1 MHLDLLRLLTRRTLL
16 AAAFAA
22 ATAAPSPALAQATTL
37 RFVPHANLTVLDPVW
52 TTAYVTRNHAYMVY
66 DTLFGVNQKGEVK
79 PQMVDKYTTSPDGLQ
94 WTFTLRDGLEFHDG
108 KPVTSEDVIASL
120 KRWSARDAMGG
131 VLAKFI
137 DKYEAVDAKT
147 FRLVLKEKCGIVLDA
162 LGKPSS
168 NVPFIM
174 PARIAATS
182 PTEQVK
188 EAVGSGPFVFKADEF
203 KPGEKV
209 VYLKNAKYKP
219 RSEPVDGLSGGKVVN
234 VDRVEWV
241 IIRDPQ
247 TQFNA
252 IKAGEVDWVEQPAFD
267 QIGSLKAVPD
277 VRLDDFAVA
286 GLAFIIR
293 FNHLHK
299 PFDNPKIRQAAMVA
313 MGQEAYL
320 KTQVGVPGLYKYC
333 PSIYPCGTPFAS
345 EKTGTFT
352 GMADPKKAKQM
363 LDEAGYD
370 GTPILLMRPTDLAS
384 ISKIPLV
391 AKQQLEAAGFKVDF
405 QQMDWASLLA
415 HRAKK
420 DPPSAGGWNI
430 FLTAW
435 TAGDLENPLGMAMLN
450 ARGQNGWFG
459 WQDEPRIEQAKDKF
473 ARAQTVAEKKQIAEQ
488 LQLLAMET
496 ATHAPL
502 GQYQSPSA
510 VRKNV
515 SPLIPVNAGIPLL
528 WGVKKAPAP

>member
-1 MHLDLLRLLTRRTLL
+1 MTFARRPFLALTATAALLAGLPGL
-16 AAAFAA
+16 AAAQSG
-22 ATAAPSPALAQATTL
+22 TTGTTL
-37 RFVPHANLTVLDPVW
+37 KFVPHANLTVLDPVW

-66 DTLFGVNQKGEVK
+66 DTLFAVNQKGEIK
-79 PQMVDKYTTSPDGLQ
+79 PQMVDKWSTSKDGKT

-108 KPVTSEDVIASL
+108 KPVTSEDVVASL
-120 KRWSARDAMGG
+120 KRWAARDAMGG
-131 VLAKFI
+131 VLGKFVSS
-137 DKYEAVDAKT
+137 YEAVDAKT
-147 FRLVLKEKCGIVLDA
+147 FKINLNEPCGIVLDA

-182 PTEQVK
+182 PTEQIK
-188 EAVGSGPFVFKADEF
+188 ETVGSGPFIFKADEF

-219 RSEPVDGLSGGKVVN
+219 RKEPIDGLTGGKVVN

-267 QIGSLKAVPD
+267 QISSLKATAD

-313 MGQEAYL
+313 MGQEAFL
-320 KTQVGVPGLYKYC
+320 KTQIGVPGLYRYC
-333 PSIYPCGTPFAS
+333 PSIYPCGTLYS
-345 EKTGTFT
+345 SDKTGYFT
-352 GMADPKKAKQM
+352 GIANPQKAQQM
-363 LDEAGYD
+363 LKDAGYD
-370 GTPILLMRPTDLAS
+370 GTPVTLMRPTDLAS
-384 ISKIPLV
+384 IAKIPLV

-415 HRAKK
+415 RRAKK
-420 DPPSAGGWNI
+420 DAPANGGWNA

-435 TAGDLENPLGMAMLN
+435 TAGDLENPLGQAMLN
-450 ARGQNGWFG
+450 ARGDKGWFG

-473 ARAQTVAEKKQIAEQ
+473 ARATTVAEKKKIAEDI
-488 LQLLAMET
+488 QLLAMET

-502 GQYQSPSA
+502 GQYQSPSV
-510 VRKNV
+510 VRKNISSLV
-515 SPLIPVNAGIPLL
+515 PVNAGVPVL
-528 WGVKKAPAP
+528 WGVKKN

>member
-1 MHLDLLRLLTRRTLL
+1 MTIARRRLMSSLLVAASL
-16 AAAFAA
+16 AGLHG
-22 ATAAPSPALAQATTL
+22 TTLAQTKTL

-66 DTLFGVNQKGEVK
+66 DTLFAVDQKGAIK
-79 PQMVDKYTTSPDGLQ
+79 PQMVDKWSTSKDGKT

-108 KPVTSEDVIASL
+108 KPVTSEDVVASL

-131 VLAKFI
+131 VLSKFVAA
-137 DKYEAVDAKT
+137 YEAVDAKT
-147 FRLVLKEKCGIVLDA
+147 FRIQLNEPCGIVLDA

-174 PARIAATS
+174 PARIAAT
-182 PTEQVK
+182 PPNEQIK
-188 EAVGSGPFVFKADEF
+188 ESIGSGPFVFKADEF

-219 RSEPVDGLSGGKVVN
+219 RSEPIDGLTGGKVVH

-252 IKAGEVDWVEQPAFD
+252 LKAGEVDWVEQPAFD
-267 QIGSLKAVPD
+267 QISSLKATQG
-277 VRLDDFAVA
+277 VRVDDFAVA
-286 GLAFIIR
+286 GLSFIMR

-313 MGQEAYL
+313 IGQEAFL
-320 KTQVGVPGLYKYC
+320 KTQVGVPGLYRYC
-333 PSIYPCGTPFAS
+333 PSIYPCGTLYATD
-345 EKTGTFT
+345 KTSYFT
-352 GMADPKKAKQM
+352 GVANPQKAAAM
-363 LDEAGYD
+363 LKEAGYD
-370 GTPILLMRPTDLAS
+370 GTPVTLMRPTDLAS
-384 ISKIPLV
+384 IAKIPLV

-405 QQMDWASLLA
+405 QQMDWSSLLA
-415 HRAKK
+415 RRAKK
-420 DPPSAGGWNI
+420 DAPANGGWNL

-435 TAGDLENPLGMAMLN
+435 TAGDLENPLGQAMLN

-459 WQDEPRIEQAKDKF
+459 WQDEPRIEAAKDKF
-473 ARAQTVAEKKQIAEQ
+473 ARAQSVAEKKAIAEQ
-488 LQLLAMET
+488 IQILAMDT

-510 VRKNV
+510 VRSNI
-515 SPLIPVNAGIPLL
+515 SDLIPVNAGVPLL
-528 WGVKKAPAP
+528 WGVKKN

>member
-1 MHLDLLRLLTRRTLL
+1 MKFARRSLL
-16 AAAFAA
+16 ATVALAASLAGLHG
-22 ATAAPSPALAQATTL
+22 SALAQTKTL
-37 RFVPHANLTVLDPVW
+37 KFVPHANLTVLDPVW

-66 DTLFGVNQKGEVK
+66 DTLFAVNQKGEIK
-79 PQMVDKYTTSPDGLQ
+79 PQMVDKWTTSKDGKQ

-120 KRWSARDAMGG
+120 KRWSQRDAMGG
-131 VLAKFI
+131 VLGKFVAGY
-137 DKYEAVDAKT
+137 DAVDAKT
-147 FRLVLKEKCGIVLDA
+147 FRINLNEPCGIVLDA

-174 PARIAATS
+174 PARIAAT
-182 PTEQVK
+182 PANEQIK
-188 EAVGSGPFVFKADEF
+188 ESVGSGPFVFKADEF

-219 RSEPVDGLSGGKVVN
+219 RSEPIDGLSGGKVVH

-241 IIRDPQ
+241 IIRDTQ

-267 QIGSLKAVPD
+267 QISSLKATPG
-277 VRLDDFAVA
+277 VRIDDFAVA
-286 GLAFIIR
+286 GLTFIMR

-320 KTQVGVPGLYKYC
+320 KTQVGVPGLYRYC
-333 PSIYPCGTPFAS
+333 PSIYPCGTLYS
-345 EKTGTFT
+345 TDKTGYYT
-352 GMADPKKAKQM
+352 GIANPQKAQQM
-363 LDEAGYD
+363 LKEAGYD
-370 GTPILLMRPTDLAS
+370 GTPVTLMRPTDLAS
-384 ISKIPLV
+384 IAKIPLV

-405 QQMDWASLLA
+405 QQMDWSSLLA
-415 HRAKK
+415 RRAKK
-420 DPPSAGGWNI
+420 DPPANGGWNL

-435 TAGDLENPLGMAMLN
+435 TAGDTENPLGMAMLN

-459 WQDEPRIEQAKDKF
+459 WQDEPRIEQLKDKF
-473 ARAQTVAEKKQIAEQ
+473 ARAQSVAEKKQIAEQ

-502 GQYQSPSA
+502 GVYQSPSV
-510 VRKNV
+510 VRANISNLV
-515 SPLIPVNAGIPLL
+515 PVNAGVPVL
-528 WGVKKAPAP
+528 WGVKKN